1 LNINNIYIYAY
12 IYNYKMNQQQIT
24 IEQDGR
30 KLRITKELSFN
41 KPVIALA
48 YEDKLT
54 GDRVNKTIEVD

>member
-1 LNINNIYIYAY
+1 MNINNIYIYAY